1 MILTA
6 KQNQKFPF
14 HFFFRLAASRRHF
27 LPAHSAAPRSGAA
40 LSEREVSVCGGLRL
54 RNPTWI
60 FIIALLVKNLGG
72 EGVTAIT
79 HFFRNSKASRRSL
92 LVVSATRD
100 PSCWMGARSVSSNPT
115 RKA

>member
-40 LSEREVSVCGGLRL
+40 LSEREVSVCGGGGIRTLD
-54 RNPTWI
+54 TI
-60 FIIALLVKNLGG
+60 LLV
-72 EGVTAIT
+72 
-79 HFFRNSKASRRSL
+79 
-92 LVVSATRD
+92 
-100 PSCWMGARSVSSNPT
+100 
-115 RKA
+115 